1 MTSTAQALRE
11 YEDPVEKM
19 ADTAARIL
27 KRYNSR
33 RVQVVPKG
41 TGGAGFD
48 VVLDGAVV
56 ATIDAQHCEEFRV
69 REAVEARLCP

>member
-19 ADTAARIL
+19 ADAAARLL
-27 KRYNSR
+27 KRYNGR
-33 RVQVVPKG
+33 RVKLVPKS
-41 TGGAGFD
+41 GGAGFD
-48 VVLDGAVV
+48 VLLDGQVV
-56 ATIDAQHCEEFRV
+56 AEITPKSFDEARI

>member
-1 MTSTAQALRE
+1 MTLASELRS

-19 ADTAARIL
+19 ADTAARVM

-41 TGGAGFD
+41 TGGAGFN
-48 VVLDGAVV
+48 VLLDGAVV
-56 ATIDAQHCEEFRV
+56 ATINKSNHDEAKV
-69 REAVEARLCP
+69 REKIEARLCR